1 MAEKMKINLQ
11 DLWAQKEALKRR
23 IRINETGND
32 SYYLSQ
38 LYKTHQ
44 AQMQAINKQ
53 IDALT
58 KTSDFSTE
66 TKL

>member
-1 MAEKMKINLQ
+1 MVEKMKINLQ
-11 DLWAQKEALKRR
+11 DLQAQKEALKRR

-32 SYYLSQ
+32 SYYLSP

-44 AQMQAINKQ
+44 AQMQAIDKQ

-58 KTSDFSTE
+58 KAPDFSTKI
-66 TKL
+66 KL

>member
-1 MAEKMKINLQ
+1 MKINLQ
-11 DLWAQKEALKRR
+11 DLQAQKEALKRC
-23 IRINETGND
+23 IFINEMGND
-32 SYYLSQ
+32 SYYLSP

-44 AQMQAINKQ
+44 AQMQAIDKQ

-58 KTSDFSTE
+58 KASDLSTE